1 MTMTTRRAA
10 LLSGLALGT
19 PALSAF
25 VPAAPARA
33 QTAYPARTVTLVVP
47 YAAGGATDILG
58 RILAQGLQER
68 LGGSFIVENRPGAA
82 TAIGARAVARA
93 RPADGHILLVG
104 TNVSFTVNPSLLPDL
119 GYDPVADFAHVSLLA
134 ETPYVLVVHAARG
147 PASLAAFL
155 ERARARPGALSYGSF
170 GNGSMAH
177 LAAEIF
183 AERAGVT
190 MTHVPYRGSGQA
202 VPDLLAGNIDLMF
215 DTVASAKPHIQSGQ
229 LRALGV
235 TATARLP
242 ALPEV
247 PSFAEQ
253 GLAGVVVTG
262 WFSASATAGTPAA
275 VLATLASTTAE
286 VFAAPAA
293 RQRLDALSL
302 SAPEMGPAAMQR
314 QIATET
320 PLYAALIRRLNIR
333 VE

>member
-1 MTMTTRRAA
+1 MPLATRRTA
-10 LLSGLALGT
+10 LLGALSLPL
-19 PALSAF
+19 PALAQGG
-25 VPAAPARA
+25 APPRS
-33 QTAYPARTVTLVVP
+33 VTLVVP

-58 RILAQGLQER
+58 RILAQGLQEK

-93 RPADGHILLVG
+93 RPADGHMLLVR
-104 TNVSFTVNPSLLPDL
+104 TNVTFTVNPALLPDL
-119 GYDPVADFAHVSLLA
+119 GYDPLADFAHLTLLA
-134 ETPYVLVVHAARG
+134 ETPYVLVVNPARG

-155 ERARARPGALSYGSF
+155 ERAKARPGALSYGSF

-183 AERAGVT
+183 SERAGVT

-215 DTVASAKPHIQSGQ
+215 DTVASAKPLIQSGQ

-235 TATARLP
+235 TAANRLP
-242 ALPEV
+242 ALPDV

-253 GLAGVVVTG
+253 GLSGVVVTG
-262 WFSASATAGTPAA
+262 WFSVSATAGTPAPVIA
-275 VLATLASTTAE
+275 SLAATAAE

-293 RQRLDALSL
+293 RQRLDSLSL

-320 PLYAALIRRLNIR
+320 PLYGALIRRLNIR
-333 VE
+333 AE